1 MRTKTITRAYQ
12 LQILPNFQKLEDV
25 RYSASRYR
33 LYLQHFIT
41 QLYFKPFQR
50 FFSTKGMGKLAN
62 QAQKQAMG
70 VIAAYRAA
78 TKTTGDKSNCPQV
91 NFESCPAT
99 ISPSK
104 DSTFDYWLT
113 ITSQWGNKVRIPA
126 KSHSRLN
133 DKLRNGWT
141 LSDHSEVVQIKNGKW
156 YARVFVT
163 KEVDVGRFLLFSCK
177 SSSSSET
184 LRR

>member
-33 LYLQHFIT
+33 LYRQHFVT

-70 VIAAYRAA
+70 VIAAHRAA
-78 TKTTGDKSNCPQV
+78 TKANGDKSNCPQV
-91 NFESCPAT
+91 NFESCSKGTGEPSQGNQPPERSPARR
-99 ISPSK
+99 S
-104 DSTFDYWLT
+104 L
-113 ITSQWGNKVRIPA
+113 
-126 KSHSRLN
+126 
-133 DKLRNGWT
+133 
-141 LSDHSEVVQIKNGKW
+141 
-156 YARVFVT
+156 
-163 KEVDVGRFLLFSCK
+163 VGQVESI
-177 SSSSSET
+177 
-184 LRR
+184 